1 MDSSVDV
8 AVVVCVVVSYGFNDL
23 AWLLG
28 CGCVVK
34 VDKGVTI
41 DFPV

>member
-1 MDSSVDV
+1 MNVT
-8 AVVVCVVVSYGFNDL
+8 VVVCVVVGYGFDDL
-23 AWLLG
+23 AGFLG